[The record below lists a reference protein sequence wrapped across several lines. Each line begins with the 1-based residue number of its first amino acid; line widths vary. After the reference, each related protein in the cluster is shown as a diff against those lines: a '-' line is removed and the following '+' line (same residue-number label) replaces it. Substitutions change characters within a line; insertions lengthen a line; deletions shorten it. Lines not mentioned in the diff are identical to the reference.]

1 MRTVFH
7 ERLNE
12 VVDQLVSMS
21 GQVADMVGE
30 ATAALLSADL
40 ARAEA
45 TMSADDAVNAAQ
57 DAADETIIDLMT
69 RQGPVATDMR
79 SLVAALRITTDLER
93 MGDLASH
100 IAKVARRR
108 YPDRAVP
115 DDLVDTVARLGS
127 RCQTVAEKTGLLLA
141 DRDLALC
148 EEIAADDQEI
158 DALQRS
164 LFYVVLDRSWPG
176 TSEQAIDLALLG
188 RFYERFGD
196 HAVLIAGH
204 VRYLITGSYQR
215 LGVTSR

>member
-12 VVDQLVSMS
+12 VVEQLVSMS

-30 ATAALLSADL
+30 ATAALLAADL
-40 ARAEA
+40 TRAEA
-45 TMSADDAVNAAQ
+45 TVSADDAVNAAQ

-93 MGDLASH
+93 MGDLAAH

-115 DDLVDTVARLGS
+115 DDLVETVAGLGS

-141 DRDLALC
+141 TRELDLC
-148 EEIAADDQEI
+148 EEIAQDDQEI
-158 DALQRS
+158 NALQRS
-164 LFYVVLDRSWPG
+164 LFYVVLDRGWPG
-176 TSEQAIDLALLG
+176 SSEQAIDLALLG

-204 VRYLITGSYQR
+204 VRYLITGSYER
-215 LGVTSR
+215 LGAASR